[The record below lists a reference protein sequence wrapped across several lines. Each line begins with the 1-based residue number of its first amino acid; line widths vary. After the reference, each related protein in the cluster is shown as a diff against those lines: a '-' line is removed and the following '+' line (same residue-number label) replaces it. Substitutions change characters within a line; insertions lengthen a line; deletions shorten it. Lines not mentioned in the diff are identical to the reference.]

1 MNSVTD
7 RAVFRDD
14 AQRQRWTLR
23 QRQNISRLLPEEFG
37 WMIESMQKDG
47 SPSSRHAVAS
57 GRGILTPPPETDL
70 RSAKPKPKSV
80 NQFSEKLVS

>member
-14 AQRQRWTLR
+14 AQRLRWTLR

-37 WMIESMQKDG
+37 WMIESMPKNG
-47 SPSSRHAVAS
+47 SPSSCQRL
-57 GRGILTPPPETDL
+57 I
-70 RSAKPKPKSV
+70 SV
-80 NQFSEKLVS
+80 QQNQNQKVSTNFLKNWSRN